1 MSRKCAVTDT
11 LFRNFRKSR
20 LQCGHKFTLQLT
32 VNLFPFIILFYITTY
47 ICIKKNRIGNSIA
60 VFPKTFNR
68 NINIQSD
75 IVVHYTERNR
85 IRCSIFISHEF
96 FCVYKIYSLIFWCFS
111 AKSKTL
117 ADLLKNTFDSLAQ
130 ITTEKRWFCRHIVS
144 VFSRFCTDIY
154 NFSLFYDQ
162 HTLSVVHCDYRSV
175 GYDIF

>member
-60 VFPKTFNR
+60 VFSKTLDR
-68 NINIQSD
+68 DINIKPNIS
-75 IVVHYTERNR
+75 VYNTERHR
-85 IRCSIFISHEF
+85 IRCSIFISYKF
-96 FCVYKIYSLIFWCFS
+96 FGIHKINSLIFWCFS

-117 ADLLKNTFDSLAQ
+117 ADLLKNTFDPLSE
-130 ITTEKRWFCRHIVS
+130 ITAEKRWLCRHIIS
-144 VFSRFCTDIY
+144 IFSWFCTDIY

>member
-85 IRCSIFISHEF
+85 IRCSIFISYKF
-96 FCVYKIYSLIFWCFS
+96 FGIHKINSLIFWCFA
-111 AKSKTL
+111 AKSKSFSN
-117 ADLLKNTFDSLAQ
+117 LLEYILYSFSKLTTKN
-130 ITTEKRWFCRHIVS
+130 RWFCRHIIGIL
-144 VFSRFCTDIY
+144 SRFCTDIY